1 MTLKGGSGLGGTV
14 TMQVTRGKLIVARG
28 YGRVTRGEATLTM
41 RILNRMTP
49 GRYTVAMVLTLN
61 STQVVSIPT
70 TSSSK
75 TGGHTT

>member
-1 MTLKGGSGLGGTV
+1 MR
-14 TMQVTRGKLIVARG
+14 MRITRRKLVVAIG
-28 YGRVTRGEATLTM
+28 HGRVTRGEATLTM
-41 RILNRMTP
+41 RVLHQMTP
-49 GRYTVAMVLTLN
+49 GQYTVAMVLTLN